1 MKTSVIEVHEML
13 SVWSVDEVEKRI
25 GEVPGVESVT
35 VNYAAKSATV
45 RYDETRL
52 QVADIKSA
60 VRQSGYESPG
70 ESPPTPKAST
80 TAPVAPSAAPAP
92 AAPKPSPATPTVT
105 SAGPK
110 SATDAA
116 AAVPAP
122 AAPKGDGQQAKAEPA
137 APPATPVA
145 ATPKPS
151 PDAPAAKPAPTSA
164 APKPVAP
171 AAPAPAAPAGD
182 GKKDKAATDS
192 PPSTPAVAAPKPHPD
207 APVAAPG
214 AAPAA
219 PATGGHKDHHAHMA
233 ADFRKRFWIS
243 LAITLPILVLSPML
257 QTLVG
262 LREAIRFPG
271 DLYVLFGL
279 SSAVF
284 WYGGWP
290 FLKGFFQEL
299 KSRRPGMMTLISV
312 AVATAYIYSSAV
324 VFGLTGKMFFWE
336 LATLVDI
343 MLLGHWIEM
352 KSVMGASRALE
363 ELAKL
368 MPSDAHKLMPDGSV
382 KDVPLGELAVN
393 DKVLIKPGE
402 KIPADG
408 VIVAG
413 ESSVNEAMLTG
424 ESTPAAKKTG
434 AKVIGGAINGEGSLT
449 IEVKGTGKDSFLSQ
463 VIDLV
468 KQAQESKSKT
478 QDLANTAA
486 LWLTMVALGGGVITL
501 VVWLAFMGKDF
512 AFAIER
518 AVTVMVIACPHA
530 LGLAVPLVV
539 AVSTALAA
547 KNGLLIRNRV
557 AFEGARKLQAI
568 IFDKTGTLTEGRF
581 GVTETLVLS
590 QDINEETLRTY
601 AASVDANSEHPIAKA
616 IAAASEKKLPVENFK
631 SITGKGAEGRVEGK
645 DIKVVSPGY
654 LRDQNIALADPRV
667 EPLQAQG
674 KTVVFVLV
682 DGQLKGAI
690 ALADIVRPEAKQ
702 AIATLK
708 ALNIQCLMLTG
719 DNKATAKWVSD
730 QVGLDEYF
738 AEVLPQDKAAKVKE
752 VQSRG
757 KLVAMTGDG
766 VNDAPAL
773 AQADVGIAIGAGS
786 DVAVET
792 ADVILVRSNPL
803 DVVAIVQLSRATYRK
818 MIQNLIWATGYNVV
832 AIPLAA
838 GALYAWGVLLTPALG
853 AVFMSAS
860 TVIVAINARLLRLK
874 KGQAAEQREQKV
886 STKTEQ
892 RENRDRKTVTPLTEK
907 AA

>member
-1 MKTSVIEVHEML
+1 MNEHEH
-13 SVWSVDEVEKRI
+13 VANDEI
-25 GEVPGVESVT
+25 
-35 VNYAAKSATV
+35 
-45 RYDETRL
+45 
-52 QVADIKSA
+52 
-60 VRQSGYESPG
+60 
-70 ESPPTPKAST
+70 
-80 TAPVAPSAAPAP
+80 
-92 AAPKPSPATPTVT
+92 APKPTQDEVAKKAYAIYEKEGRPQGHAEQNWS
-105 SAGPK
+105 
-110 SATDAA
+110 DA
-116 AAVPAP
+116 
-122 AAPKGDGQQAKAEPA
+122 QAQLQHG
-137 APPATPVA
+137 
-145 ATPKPS
+145 
-151 PDAPAAKPAPTSA
+151 SA
-164 APKPVAP
+164 ARPEQP
-171 AAPAPAAPAGD
+171 AHG
-182 GKKDKAATDS
+182 GE
-192 PPSTPAVAAPKPHPD
+192 HED
-207 APVAAPG
+207 AHQ
-214 AAPAA
+214 
-219 PATGGHKDHHAHMA
+219 GHQNHHAHMA

-243 LAITLPILVLSPML
+243 LVLTLPILALSPLL

-262 LREAIRFPG
+262 LRDAVRFSG
-271 DLYVLFGL
+271 DLYVMFGL

-290 FLKGFFQEL
+290 FLKGLTTEL
-299 KSRRPGMMTLISV
+299 KSLKPGMMTLV
-312 AVATAYIYSSAV
+312 AVAISTAYLYSSAV
-324 VFGLTGKMFFWE
+324 VFGLTGKVFFWE

-352 KSVMGASRALE
+352 KSVMGASKALE

-382 KDVPLGELAVN
+382 QDVPLSELALG

-402 KIPADG
+402 KVPADG
-408 VIVAG
+408 VVVDG

-424 ESTPAAKKTG
+424 ESTPVSKTSG
-434 AKVIGGAINGEGSLT
+434 GKVIGGAINGEGALT

-478 QDLANTAA
+478 QNLADTAA
-486 LWLTMVALGGGVITL
+486 MWLTLIALVSGALTFL
-501 VVWLAFMGKDF
+501 VWLVFMGTEL

-518 AVTVMVIACPHA
+518 AVTVMVITCPHA

-547 KNGLLIRNRV
+547 GNGLLIRNRV
-557 AFEGARKLQAI
+557 AFEGARKLQAV

-581 GVTETLVLS
+581 GVTDTLLLS
-590 QDINEETLRTY
+590 PDIDEATLRKY

-616 IAAASEKKLPVENFK
+616 IAESSAQKSPVENFK
-631 SITGKGAEGRVEGK
+631 SIAGKGAEGLVEGK

-654 LRDQNIALADPRV
+654 LREQNIELADPRV

-682 DGQLKGAI
+682 DGQLKGAM

-702 AIATLK
+702 AIAALK
-708 ALNIQCLMLTG
+708 ALNIRCMMLTG
-719 DNKATAKWVSD
+719 DNQATAKWVSD

-752 VQSRG
+752 VQARG
-757 KLVAMTGDG
+757 VLVAMTGDG

-792 ADVILVRSNPL
+792 ADIVLVRSNPM

-818 MIQNLIWATGYNVV
+818 MIQNLVWATGYNVI

-853 AVFMSAS
+853 AALMAAS

-874 KGQAAEQREQKV
+874 KAKE
-886 STKTEQ
+886 
-892 RENRDRKTVTPLTEK
+892 
-907 AA
+907 